1 MADWFERLFK
11 AFIEFRPARNWKCRF
26 HNGRHYQ
33 DAIITGVD
41 GVKWYLHDKL
51 IAKLKAIEYPIYE
64 LYLTDAGY
72 STVTTI
78 SRLNGIIWLF
88 KSRLGIDLGIE
99 FRLKYNGGFGRGYP
113 IYTYIMRSDGTE
125 YKIPYVTVRF
135 NALTREVL
143 ATSLPRDYEIMH
155 FMNHRDNKKLMHVR
169 RVYYRLVR
177 VKRELW
183 RIAYKLRY
191 DYYDHD
197 NPVLSEIDNYSG
209 KVYDFENH
217 FGLPYGVYSR
227 IDLELV
233 ENVLRNLIKEGEAVL
248 LKARETLAE
257 AMLLNM

>member
-11 AFIEFRPARNWKCRF
+11 AFIEFRPAHNWKCKY
-26 HNGRHYQ
+26 HDGRHYQ

-51 IAKLKAIEYPIYE
+51 IAKLKVIEFPVYE

-72 STVTTI
+72 STITTI
-78 SRLNGIIWLF
+78 SRLNGIIQLF
-88 KSRLGIDLGIE
+88 KRLGVDFGVE

-113 IYTYIMRSDGTE
+113 IYTYIMHSSGRE
-125 YKIPYVTVRF
+125 YKTPSVTIRF

-143 ATSLPRDYEIMH
+143 SMSLYRDYEIMH

-169 RVYYRLVR
+169 RVYYKLVN

-183 RIAYKLRY
+183 RIEQKLRY
-191 DYYDHD
+191 DYYGYDS
-197 NPVLSEIDNYSG
+197 PVLSEIEDYNG
-209 KVYDFENH
+209 KVYDFERR

-227 IDLELV
+227 IDLEFV
-233 ENVLRNLIKEGEAVL
+233 ETVLRNLIKEGEAIL
-248 LKARETLAE
+248 SKARETLAE
-257 AMLLNM
+257 VMLMNA